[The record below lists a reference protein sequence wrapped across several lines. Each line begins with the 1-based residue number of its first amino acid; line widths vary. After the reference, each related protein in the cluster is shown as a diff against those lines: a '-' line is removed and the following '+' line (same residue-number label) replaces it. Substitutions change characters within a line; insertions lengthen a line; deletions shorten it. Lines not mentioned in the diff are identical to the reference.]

1 VINTL
6 AIVDNPQVHD
16 LVQINPD
23 SVSDIAPSWV
33 SSALDSCPWAV
44 VRRVPSAPGAIAI
57 GVRGNA
63 RNQRWGGFICRNSV
77 SSIVRPMDLLAMPR
91 SMLTPR
97 TPAMKA
103 LQQVRENWQ
112 DFDLTWGPIGSVA
125 LELVSAEPITTDS
138 SDLDI
143 VINAPRRLSV
153 EQARS
158 LWYRIV
164 DLDPRVDVRVETAEC
179 GFSLQEYACASAKPI
194 LLRYRDGVTL
204 GDDPWSARSIFV
216 RSAV

>member
-33 SSALDSCPWAV
+33 SSALHSCPWAV

-63 RNQRWGGFICRNSV
+63 RDKRWGGFICKDSV
-77 SSIVRPMDLLAMPR
+77 SSIVRPMDLLAMPS
-91 SMLTPR
+91 SMLIPR

-103 LQQVRENWQ
+103 LQQVREKWQ
-112 DFDLTWGPIGSVA
+112 DLDSTWGPIGSVA
-125 LELVSAEPITTDS
+125 LELVSGEPVTTEC
-138 SDLDI
+138 SDLDV
-143 VINAPRRLSV
+143 VIIASCRLGL
-153 EQARS
+153 EQTRS
-158 LWYRIV
+158 LWQRV
-164 DLDPRVDVRVETAEC
+164 VELRPHVDVRVETPRC
-179 GFSLQEYACASAKPI
+179 GFSLQEYARYFPRRI
-194 LLRYRDGVTL
+194 LLRYPEGVIL
-204 GDDPWSARSIFV
+204 GDDPWSPWRISLRNTV
-216 RSAV
+216 

>member
-33 SSALDSCPWAV
+33 SSALHSCPWAV
-44 VRRVPSAPGAIAI
+44 VRRVPSAPGTIAI

-63 RNQRWGGFICRNSV
+63 RDRRWGGFICKDSV
-77 SSIVRPMDLLAMPR
+77 SSIVRPMDLLAMP
-91 SMLTPR
+91 SSVPVPR
-97 TPAMKA
+97 TPAMKV
-103 LQQVRENWQ
+103 LQQVREKWQ

-125 LELVSAEPITTDS
+125 LELVSGEPVTTEC

-143 VINAPRRLSV
+143 VINAPRRLSI
-153 EQARS
+153 EQAQS

-164 DLDPRVDVRVETAEC
+164 GLDPRVDVRVETAEC
-179 GFSLQEYACASAKPI
+179 GFSLQEYACASPKRI

-204 GDDPWSARSIFV
+204 GDDPWSTRSISV